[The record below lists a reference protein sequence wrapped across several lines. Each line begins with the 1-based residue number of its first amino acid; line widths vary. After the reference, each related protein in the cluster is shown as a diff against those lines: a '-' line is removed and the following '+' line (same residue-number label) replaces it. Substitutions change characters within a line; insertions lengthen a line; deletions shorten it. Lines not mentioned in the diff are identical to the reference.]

1 MKILVMGLPGSG
13 KTTLAT
19 VLARELGCAHY
30 NADKVREQFNDWD
43 FSAEGRLRQAH
54 RMSDLAEQHELAIC
68 DFVCPL
74 PEMRDI
80 FNADILIWMDT
91 IKAGRFSNTNQIF
104 VEPTEYDLRFPS
116 WNAMNVDIVLDYLGD
131 LSCTQKNAL
140 FMKTALAHAAL
151 KNGLTK

>member
-43 FSAEGRLRQAH
+43 FSAEGRLRQAR
-54 RMSDLAEQHELAIC
+54 RMSDLADQHEMAIC

-80 FNADILIWMDT
+80 FDADFLIWVDR
-91 IKAGRFSNTNQIF
+91 IDKGRFEDTNKVF
-104 VEPTEYDLRFPS
+104 VPPEKWDYRVTPYWENPQYE
-116 WNAMNVDIVLDYLGD
+116 AKYIVEKLQHL
-131 LSCTQKNAL
+131 KV
-140 FMKTALAHAAL
+140 AA
-151 KNGLTK
+151 

>member
-54 RMSDLAEQHELAIC
+54 RMSDLADQHEVAIC

-80 FNADILIWMDT
+80 FDADFVIWVDR
-91 IKAGRFSNTNQIF
+91 IEKGRFEDTNKVF
-104 VEPTEYDLRFPS
+104 VPPEKWDYRVISTLSSAEHE
-116 WNAMNVDIVLDYLGD
+116 AECIVKLLNKLNHTRELENELIESY
-131 LSCTQKNAL
+131 C
-140 FMKTALAHAAL
+140 
-151 KNGLTK
+151 

>member
-43 FSAEGRLRQAH
+43 FTAEGRLRQAR
-54 RMSDLAEQHELAIC
+54 RMRELADKTDMAIC

-74 PEMRDI
+74 PEMREI
-80 FNADILIWMDT
+80 FGADVVIWMDT
-91 IKAGRFSNTNQIF
+91 IKEGRFKNTNQIF
-104 VEPTEYDLRFPS
+104 EEPEEYDLRFTS
-116 WNAMNVDIVLDYLGD
+116 WDVNAVEIVTDYLLGV
-131 LSCTQKNAL
+131 TN
-140 FMKTALAHAAL
+140 
-151 KNGLTK
+151 

>member
-43 FSAEGRLRQAH
+43 FTAEGRLRQAR
-54 RMSDLAEQHELAIC
+54 RMRELADKTDLAIC

-74 PEMRDI
+74 LEMRDI
-80 FNADILIWMDT
+80 FNADVVIWMDT
-91 IKAGRFSNTNQIF
+91 IKEGRFSNTNQIF
-104 VEPTEYDLRFPS
+104 VEPEEYDLRFTS
-116 WNAMNVDIVLDYLGD
+116 WNPANLGIVLDYLKGD
-131 LSCTQKNAL
+131 S
-140 FMKTALAHAAL
+140 HAFFERNQRAPARF
-151 KNGLTK
+151 

>member
-30 NADKVREQFNDWD
+30 NADKVREHFNDWD

-54 RMSDLAEQHELAIC
+54 RMSDLADQHEMAIC

-80 FNADILIWMDT
+80 FNADVVIWMDT
-91 IKAGRFSNTNQIF
+91 IEEGRFSNTNKIF
-104 VEPTEYDLRFPS
+104 VEPDEYDLRFTL
-116 WNAMNVDIVLDYLGD
+116 WNSGNIDIVLDYLGD
-131 LSCTQKNAL
+131 SSCMK
-140 FMKTALAHAAL
+140 KTALFTKTAPAHAAL
-151 KNGLTK
+151 KNGLMR

>member
-54 RMSDLAEQHELAIC
+54 RMSDLADQHEMAIC

-74 PEMRDI
+74 PEMRNI
-80 FNADILIWMDT
+80 FNADFVIWVDR
-91 IKAGRFSNTNQIF
+91 IESGRFEDTNKVF
-104 VEPTEYDLRFPS
+104 VPPEKWDYRVISTLSSAEHE
-116 WNAMNVDIVLDYLGD
+116 AECIVKLLNKLNHTRELENELIESY
-131 LSCTQKNAL
+131 C
-140 FMKTALAHAAL
+140 
-151 KNGLTK
+151 

>member
-43 FSAEGRLRQAH
+43 FTAEGRLRQAR
-54 RMSDLAEQHELAIC
+54 RMRELADKTDMAIC

-74 PEMRDI
+74 PEMREI
-80 FNADILIWMDT
+80 FNADVVIWMDT
-91 IKAGRFSNTNQIF
+91 IKEGRFSNTNQIF
-104 VEPTEYDLRFPS
+104 VEPEEYDLRFTS
-116 WNAMNVDIVLDYLGD
+116 WNPANLGIVLDYLKGD
-131 LSCTQKNAL
+131 S
-140 FMKTALAHAAL
+140 HAFFERNQRAPARF
-151 KNGLTK
+151 